1 MQSLDFTVLIA
12 SSIPGRVRLSLPEL
26 NFFGR
31 EKTLQEMLQSITG
44 VRESRLAKTAR
55 SLVIYYDQ
63 HQTSSAQIVAQV
75 KSALPRVAALS
86 VDLGLPAFSSWG
98 KNQKRLWGGLLIVL
112 GLILII
118 APFIPGLP
126 IFLLGLQVLS

>member
-12 SSIPGRVRLSLPEL
+12 SSMPGRVRLSLPEL
-26 NFFGR
+26 DFSGR
-31 EKTLQEMLQSITG
+31 EKALQEMLRSITG

-55 SLVIYYDQ
+55 SLVIHYDQ
-63 HQTSSAQIVAQV
+63 HQTSSAQIVHQV
-75 KSALPRVAALS
+75 KSRLPRVAAPS
-86 VDLGLPAFSSWG
+86 VDLALPALSRLE

-112 GLILII
+112 GLIFII

-126 IFLLGLQVLS
+126 VLLLGLQVLS